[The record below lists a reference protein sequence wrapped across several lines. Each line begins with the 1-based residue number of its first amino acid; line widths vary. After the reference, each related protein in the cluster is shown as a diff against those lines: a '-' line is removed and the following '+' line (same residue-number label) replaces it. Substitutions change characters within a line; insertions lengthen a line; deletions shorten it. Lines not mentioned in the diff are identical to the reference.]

1 MNEGAVNRLFQ
12 LEQHYKM
19 HSDQIYQFLYFITF
33 DVQLSEDLM
42 QETFIRAY
50 EAKHTYRGEANVL
63 TWLRTI
69 AKNIAYDHFKRKKI
83 ITFLPFTKN
92 DAETAITLS
101 AEQLLS
107 IEEEK
112 RELYQ
117 SIASL
122 KLEHRLAIILRKV
135 EGLSI
140 KETAAILGRN
150 EAKVKNNTERGM
162 KALEKVMK
170 GGSEDGQRAT
180 AITSTEAI
188 K

>member
-1 MNEGAVNRLFQ
+1 MKGEVSRLFR
-12 LEQHYKM
+12 LEQHYEM

-50 EAKHTYRGEANVL
+50 EAKLTYRGKANVL

-69 AKNIAYDHFKRKKI
+69 AKSIAYDHFKRKKI

-92 DAETAITLS
+92 DGETAITLS
-101 AEQLLS
+101 AEQLLF

-112 RELYQ
+112 RALYQ
-117 SIASL
+117 AIASL
-122 KLEHRLAIILRKV
+122 KLEHRLAIILREI

-140 KETAAILGRN
+140 KETATILGWN
-150 EAKVKNNTERGM
+150 ESMVKNNTERGM
-162 KALEKVMK
+162 EVLEKLMK

-180 AITSTEAI
+180 AITGTETI

>member
-1 MNEGAVNRLFQ
+1 MKGDVSRLFR
-12 LEQHYKM
+12 LEQHYEM
-19 HSDQIYQFLYFITF
+19 YSDPIYQFLYFITF

-42 QETFIRAY
+42 QETFIRAH
-50 EAKHTYRGEANVL
+50 EAKHTYRGEANIL

-92 DAETAITLS
+92 DAETAVTLS

-117 SIASL
+117 AIANL
-122 KLEHRLAIILRKV
+122 KLEHRLAIILRKI

-140 KETAAILGRN
+140 KETATILGWN

-162 KALEKVMK
+162 KALESLMK
-170 GGSEDGQRAT
+170 GGSENGQRTT
-180 AITSTEAI
+180 AITGTETI

>member
-1 MNEGAVNRLFQ
+1 MKGEVSRLFR
-12 LEQHYKM
+12 LEQHYEM

-50 EAKHTYRGEANVL
+50 EAKRIYRADANVL

-69 AKNIAYDHFKRKKI
+69 AKNIAYGHFKRKKI

-117 SIASL
+117 AIANL
-122 KLEHRLAIILRKV
+122 KLEHRLAIILRKI

-140 KETAAILGRN
+140 KETATILGWN

-162 KALEKVMK
+162 KALEILMK
-170 GGSEDGQRAT
+170 GESENGKRAT
-180 AITSTEAI
+180 TITGAETI

>member
-1 MNEGAVNRLFQ
+1 MLKIS
-12 LEQHYKM
+12 L
-19 HSDQIYQFLYFITF
+19 
-33 DVQLSEDLM
+33 
-42 QETFIRAY
+42 
-50 EAKHTYRGEANVL
+50 
-63 TWLRTI
+63 
-69 AKNIAYDHFKRKKI
+69 YDHFKRKKI

-112 RELYQ
+112 RELYKA
-117 SIASL
+117 IASL

-140 KETAAILGRN
+140 KETAAILGWN

-180 AITSTEAI
+180 AITGTEAI

>member
-1 MNEGAVNRLFQ
+1 MNRLFQ
-12 LEQHYKM
+12 LQQHYEM
-19 HSDQIYQFLYFITF
+19 HSDQIYQFLYF

-50 EAKHTYRGEANVL
+50 EAKHTYRGESNVL

-69 AKNIAYDHFKRKKI
+69 AKNSVYDHFKRKKI

-101 AEQLLS
+101 AEQLIS
-107 IEEEK
+107 IEEDK
-112 RELYQ
+112 RELYKA
-117 SIASL
+117 IASL

-140 KETAAILGRN
+140 KETAAILGWN

-162 KALEKVMK
+162 KALEKMLK
-170 GGSEDGQRAT
+170 GGSEDGQKAT
-180 AITSTEAI
+180 SITSTEAI